1 MPEEAR
7 GRTGIY
13 LLRIALA
20 GGLFNI
26 GLFLVSMS
34 PKPGAERS
42 VIEMLHAL
50 FEVSLV
56 VGLVA
61 PILAITGAIILLV
74 KKRRFGVVDWFSLA
88 IGVVVLLLPVSLPA
102 AAEDDAIERVESG
115 KTGWWCRAACN
126 HASSSGSAPA

>member
-1 MPEEAR
+1 MPDEAR

-13 LLRIALA
+13 LLRVALA

-34 PKPGAERS
+34 PRPGADRS
-42 VIEMLHAL
+42 VIEVLHAL

-74 KKRRFGVVDWFSLA
+74 KKRRFGVVDWLSLA
-88 IGVVVLLLPVSLPA
+88 IGVVVLLLPVMFVLAYSNCPNR
-102 AAEDDAIERVESG
+102 I
-115 KTGWWCRAACN
+115 C
-126 HASSSGSAPA
+126 

>member
-34 PKPGAERS
+34 PRPGADRS

-56 VGLVA
+56 LGLVA
-61 PILAITGAIILLV
+61 PCC
-74 KKRRFGVVDWFSLA
+74 K
-88 IGVVVLLLPVSLPA
+88 
-102 AAEDDAIERVESG
+102 
-115 KTGWWCRAACN
+115 
-126 HASSSGSAPA
+126 